1 MEKYVRGAVI
11 GKGSFGCAYLATR
24 RSDPNGK
31 QYVIKEIR
39 MDPRDQQSA
48 MREAKLLAALDH
60 PNIIAC
66 KESFLL
72 PGLSQNM
79 RVLCIVTEFA
89 DGGDLRKR
97 LTQHTATRSLMP
109 ESAVLDIF
117 VQTCLALKHLHDRK
131 IIHRDI
137 KPENIFLMRSNVVK
151 LGDLGVATVLS
162 NTLACA
168 ETLTGTPYYTSPEI
182 VLEKKYNHKTD
193 VWSLGCVLYE
203 MITLTHAFNGRSQR
217 QLFDNIVRANYV
229 PIASACASWVGGSQ
243 QRCSVELEALASE
256 MLRKNPRDRPSVNQ
270 LLRKPIVMTRIQKFL
285 SDRAVADELNHTVL
299 HGHHIFQKKTPAPVA
314 TPPSV
319 VRQAER
325 VLVEKK
331 STGTKPPS
339 VRAAAIASPQ
349 VIRKAVVPK
358 PKVQNPLLR
367 RSKSFKKPV
376 VAAVVSPVKKRVVP
390 TPRTGQLP
398 AKEALIGKRVIA
410 KPNSNKQ
417 NDLPP
422 PPPPT
427 AGSLNLPDRI
437 AAFNAQVWI
446 DVCCI

>member
-11 GKGSFGCAYLATR
+11 GKGSFGCAYLAVR

-31 QYVIKEIR
+31 QFVIKEIR

-97 LTQHTATRSLMP
+97 LTQHTANRSLMP
-109 ESAVLDIF
+109 ESEVLDIF

-203 MITLTHAFNGRSQR
+203 LITLTHAFNGRSQR
-217 QLFDNIVRANYV
+217 QLFDNIVRASYV
-229 PIASACASWVGGSQ
+229 PIASACVSSVGGGQ
-243 QRCSVELEALASE
+243 QRCSVELEALVGE
-256 MLRKNPRDRPSVNQ
+256 MLQKNPRDRPSVNQ
-270 LLRKPIVMTRIQKFL
+270 LLRKPIVMARIQKFL
-285 SDRAVADELNHTVL
+285 SDAAVADELNHTVL
-299 HGHHIFQKKTPAPVA
+299 HGHHIFHKKTPAPVA
-314 TPPSV
+314 LAAKSPPSV
-319 VRQAER
+319 VRRAER
-325 VLVEKK
+325 VLAEKK
-331 STGTKPPS
+331 SSDVKAPPS
-339 VRAAAIASPQ
+339 ARAAVIAAPQ
-349 VIRKAVVPK
+349 GIRKAVVPK
-358 PKVQNPLLR
+358 PKAQNPLLR

-376 VAAVVSPVKKRVVP
+376 VASPAKKRVSAAPV
-390 TPRTGQLP
+390 P
-398 AKEALIGKRVIA
+398 AKAAAQGRRVVA
-410 KPNSNKQ
+410 KPSSNKPS
-417 NDLPP
+417 DLPP
-422 PPPPT
+422 PPPAT
-427 AGSLNLPDRI
+427 AAGSSNLPDRI
-437 AAFNAQVWI
+437 AAFNAQVRI
-446 DVCCI
+446 GVCYL